1 MTYAMLMLWNDRW
14 KFLPAIL
21 AVAVSAVLVSMQ
33 FGLLAGTLSFTS
45 QVIDHAAAD
54 IWVGV
59 KDVPSVDAAMPVPES
74 WLPRFGGLD
83 AVVRSE
89 QLFYG
94 FAASTLE
101 SGGTTICC
109 IVGSRLDADAIG
121 RVQGLIP
128 ELAARLAEPNTVV
141 VDAGELDRLGLAVG
155 EGEIMTITNQRVR
168 VVGLTR
174 GYKSIGAPFVFCSQS
189 TARRLLPMF
198 AGDRESVS
206 FWLLRCRHPEQVA
219 GVIDQLRATYHDM
232 SASGRNDFSRSTR
245 HYWLT
250 RSKAG
255 LAMGF
260 TAFLALLVSLVITS
274 QILYSATL
282 ASMKEFATLRA
293 LGIGWWRLGQL
304 VLYQAFCVGVLGIML
319 AIPIDLALA
328 RAVALIGGNVLLSG
342 WLLPATAALT
352 MATAIQA
359 GFWALRSLRHAEP
372 IALLR

>member
-14 KFLPAIL
+14 KFLPAVL

-54 IWVGV
+54 IWIGV

-83 AVVRSE
+83 AIVRSE

-94 FAASTLE
+94 FAACTLE
-101 SGGTTICC
+101 TGGTSICC
-109 IVGSRLDADAIG
+109 VVGSRLDQDAIG
-121 RVQGLIP
+121 RVDGLHP
-128 ELAARLAEPNTVV
+128 DLAARLAEPDTVI
-141 VDAGELDRLGLAVG
+141 VDAGERDSLGLTVGVG
-155 EGEIMTITNQRVR
+155 ELMTITNHRVR
-168 VVGLTR
+168 VVGLTQ

-198 AGDRESVS
+198 AGARGNVS
-206 FWLLRCRHPEQVA
+206 FWLLKCDDPTRVA
-219 GVIDQLRATYHDM
+219 AVVDRLRGTYDDM
-232 SASGRNDFSRSTR
+232 SAASRQDFSRSTR
-245 HYWLT
+245 QYWLT
-250 RSKAG
+250 RSMAG

-304 VLYQAFCVGVLGIML
+304 VLYQAFCVGVLGIAL
-319 AIPIDLALA
+319 AIPIDLALSYG
-328 RAVALIGGNVLLSG
+328 VSLIGGNVLLTG
-342 WLLPATAALT
+342 WLLPATAAVT
-352 MATAIQA
+352 MATAMQA